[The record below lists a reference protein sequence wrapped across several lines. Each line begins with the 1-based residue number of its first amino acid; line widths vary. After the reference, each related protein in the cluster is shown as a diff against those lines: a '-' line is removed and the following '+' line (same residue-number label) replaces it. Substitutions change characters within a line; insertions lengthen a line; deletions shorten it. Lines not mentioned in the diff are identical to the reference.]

1 MPKVTAAVPV
11 YNVEGYLEKCAES
24 VLAQTERDIELLLI
38 DDGSTDGSGALCDR
52 IAEGDPRVRV
62 IHQENRGLGGA
73 RNTGIE
79 NARGEWIIFPDS
91 DDWLEPET
99 IERALGAAEDTGAD
113 MSLFAFRSVDE
124 GGNTTGEF
132 RESLP
137 EGVPLDPHERR
148 DLLLMAPNAWTKL
161 YRTELF
167 KRTGVRYPP
176 RVWYED
182 IRTTSKLLP
191 YCSSVAYTDYIGYN
205 YLQRKGS
212 IMNNGNLSRNR
223 EIIDAFDDILGWYRE
238 QGLFDEYRQ
247 ELEYLTLFHLYLTA
261 SVRVARAD
269 PRHPL
274 LKEFA
279 DYFKGRFPDCRKN
292 PYLARLGRTKK
303 LALRLTE
310 HRLYGLLKL
319 AFQLKG

>member
-1 MPKVTAAVPV
+1 MPKVTVAMPV
-11 YNVEGYLEKCAES
+11 YNVESYLEKCARS
-24 VLAQTERDIELLLI
+24 ALSQTERDIELLLI
-38 DDGSTDGSGALCDR
+38 DDGSTDGSGAICDK
-52 IAEGDPRVRV
+52 IAQGDPRVRV

-79 NARGEWIIFPDS
+79 NARGEWMIFPDS

-99 IERALGAAEDTGAD
+99 VERALKAAEGTGAD

-132 RESLP
+132 REFLP
-137 EGVPLDPHERR
+137 EGVPLDPHKQK
-148 DLLLMAPNAWTKL
+148 DLLVMAPNAWTKL

-167 KRTGVRYPP
+167 RRTGVRYPP
-176 RVWYED
+176 RAWYED
-182 IRTTSKLLP
+182 IRTTLKLLP
-191 YCSSVAYTDYIGYN
+191 YCSSVVYTDYIGYN
-205 YLQRKGS
+205 YLQRRGS
-212 IMNNGNLSRNR
+212 IMNNANLARNR

-261 SVRVARAD
+261 SVRVARED
-269 PRHPL
+269 PGHPL

-279 DYFKGRFPDCRKN
+279 AYFKKYFPDYRKN
-292 PYLARLGRTKK
+292 PYLARLGRNKR
-303 LALRLTE
+303 LALGLTE

-319 AFQLKG
+319 AFRLKG